1 MRAGGVCGARRARAR
16 GAWSRI
22 SEGPPTPTLA
32 RNVLSR
38 IPLKHHHGTCARGS
52 MSRGKPSYGLVG
64 TCLRHSGTPVIR
76 AGSLSRAP
84 SRELKRVSAPK
95 SNQKKLQCACSR
107 CKVSPPPQGG
117 RRPPP
122 SRQRRGW
129 GKGES
134 EPFARSCGRVG
145 CAEHAVREYRAHGVV
160 TAQAAVYWFVCGH
173 TLARAAAGLERP
185 VPRHGSSREG
195 RARVLVGGPPCRPP
209 TPTLACNVLSRSP
222 ETPRCVCAR
231 FDESR

>member
-1 MRAGGVCGARRARAR
+1 M
-16 GAWSRI
+16 
-22 SEGPPTPTLA
+22 
-32 RNVLSR
+32 
-38 IPLKHHHGTCARGS
+38 
-52 MSRGKPSYGLVG
+52 G

-145 CAEHAVREYRAHGVV
+145 CAEHAVREHGAHGVV
-160 TAQAAVYWFVCGH
+160 TAQAAVLLVCVARRASRAVSAE
-173 TLARAAAGLERP
+173 TRPELARSG
-185 VPRHGSSREG
+185 GC
-195 RARVLVGGPPCRPP
+195 RARATCAVAQVEQRGPHACLAGGPRWKVEHAEASRPNGRRP
-209 TPTLACNVLSRSP
+209 KQ
-222 ETPRCVCAR
+222 
-231 FDESR
+231 